1 MALRIANK
9 YPIDTKPRV
18 AVGVR
23 LPFSEPYVFSST
35 YTTQDQLKSN
45 ILNYLMTNPGE
56 RYMDPL
62 YGAGLTAQV
71 FEQLT
76 VGNFDLLKQKI
87 QSDIKTYFPT
97 VIITSLEVFGNE
109 DLNILKIELSYT
121 VPSFQISDTIQITI

>member
-18 AVGVR
+18 AVGVS

-35 YTTQDQLKSN
+35 YTTQEQLKSN

-56 RYMDPL
+56 RYMDPI

-76 VGNFDLLKQKI
+76 LGNFDLLKQKI
-87 QSDIKTYFPT
+87 QVGIKDYFPA
-97 VIITSLEVFGNE
+97 VVITSLDVYGNE
-109 DLNILKIELSYT
+109 DQNILKIELSYT

>member
-18 AVGVR
+18 AVGVS
-23 LPFSEPYVFSST
+23 LPFSESYVFSST
-35 YTTQDQLKSN
+35 YTTQEQLKSN

-76 VGNFDLLKQKI
+76 LGNFDLLKQKI
-87 QSDIKTYFPT
+87 QSDIKTYFPS
-97 VIITSLEVFGNE
+97 VVITSLEVYGNE
-109 DLNILKIELSYT
+109 DQNILKIEISYT
-121 VPSFQISDTIQITI
+121 VPNFQISDTIQITI

>member
-18 AVGVR
+18 AVGVSI
-23 LPFSEPYVFSST
+23 PFSEPYVFSST
-35 YTTQDQLKSN
+35 YTTQEQLRSN

-76 VGNFDLLKQKI
+76 TGNFDLLKQKL
-87 QSDIKTYFPT
+87 QSDIKTYFPAVT
-97 VIITSLEVFGNE
+97 ITTLDVYANE
-109 DLNILKIELSYT
+109 DQNILQIVINYV
-121 VPSFQISDTIQITI
+121 VPNFQITDTIQITI

>member
-1 MALRIANK
+1 MALRIANR

-18 AVGVR
+18 AVGVSI
-23 LPFSEPYVFSST
+23 PFSEPCVFSST
-35 YTTQDQLKSN
+35 YTTQEQLKSN

-76 VGNFDLLKQKI
+76 TGNFDLLKQKI
-87 QSDIKTYFPT
+87 QSDIKTYFPAVT
-97 VIITSLEVFGNE
+97 ITELNVYGNE
-109 DLNILKIELSYT
+109 DQNILKIEISYV
-121 VPSFQISDTIQITI
+121 VPNFQITDTIQITI

>member
-18 AVGVR
+18 AVGVSI
-23 LPFSEPYVFSST
+23 PFSEPYVFSST
-35 YTTQDQLKSN
+35 YTTQEQLKSN

-76 VGNFDLLKQKI
+76 LGNFDLLKQKI
-87 QSDIKTYFPT
+87 QSDIKTYFPAVT
-97 VIITSLEVFGNE
+97 ITTLDVYGNE
-109 DLNILKIELSYT
+109 DQNILKIEISYV
-121 VPSFQISDTIQITI
+121 VPNFQIADTIQITI

>member
-56 RYMDPL
+56 R
-62 YGAGLTAQV
+62 
-71 FEQLT
+71 
-76 VGNFDLLKQKI
+76 
-87 QSDIKTYFPT
+87 
-97 VIITSLEVFGNE
+97 
-109 DLNILKIELSYT
+109 
-121 VPSFQISDTIQITI
+121 

>member
-18 AVGVR
+18 AVGVS

-35 YTTQDQLKSN
+35 YTTQEQLKSN

-56 RYMDPL
+56 RYMDPN

-76 VGNFDLLKQKI
+76 LGNFDLLKQRI
-87 QSDIKTYFPT
+87 QVGIKDYFPT
-97 VIITSLEVFGNE
+97 VIITTLNIYGNE
-109 DLNILKIELSYT
+109 DQNILKIELSYT
-121 VPSFQISDTIQITI
+121 VPNFQISDTIQITI